1 MLSIGHTN
9 KSTNKGIWYILSTLE
24 MVTYEILEVLE
35 KAPVLKKKKLKIL
48 EGIEVIRVLST
59 SSVTGTIL
67 CLGYTPDEPERHAAC
82 PRGAYVFVKG
92 DRQKQHT
99 NNNYSESRV
108 PVFLRGQA
116 L

>member
-1 MLSIGHTN
+1 
-9 KSTNKGIWYILSTLE
+9 

-35 KAPVLKKKKLKIL
+35 KAPVLKKKKKLKFWKEL
-48 EGIEVIRVLST
+48 RLYVYRAHP
-59 SSVTGTIL
+59 SVTGTIL

-99 NNNYSESRV
+99 NNNYSKSRV
-108 PVFLRGQA
+108 PVFLRGRA
-116 L
+116 W